1 MVALGNESLDVKIR
15 DALSLWNKID
25 ETDLKILE
33 GLSMLGP
40 RNFKLIAKRI
50 GVPSSTV
57 QYRIR
62 RMLNNSTLFLHV
74 NPYHTNMGLKKAVIF
89 LEAYPG
95 LEDLLLDC
103 LRLHDYWLYLCR
115 IYGPFEGCGGIWTV
129 PKGREGDFIDYMKG
143 LIDAGVARSI
153 EVNWTTCHEGI
164 PVKSR
169 WFDYDMK
176 SWIFDWTE
184 WLAEVET
191 IEGDLPWTIVEP
203 DDWPIRADKVDLL
216 IIKELEIDAR
226 QPLTTISKKLG
237 INVENL
243 KYHYRNHVL
252 KNDLIEGYQVEIFRF
267 PSLISEMVW
276 FKFHFNSYEKLVK
289 FALSLHD
296 KPFPIHLGK
305 VLGELALTSFMYLPK
320 MEFRRFIACLA
331 DLINRD
337 LLVRYHYYFQ
347 DMFQSWR
354 ETIPYQ
360 HFDGKAW
367 IYDKERYQE
376 ELKKVLSKWGK

>member
-1 MVALGNESLDVKIR
+1 MAVHGNESLDVKVR
-15 DALSLWNKID
+15 DALSLWKKID

-40 RNFKLIAKRI
+40 RNLKQIAERI
-50 GVPSSTV
+50 GIPATTV
-57 QYRIR
+57 RYRVR

-95 LEDLLLDC
+95 LEDMLLEC
-103 LRLHDYWLYLCR
+103 LRIHDYWLYLGR

-143 LIDAGVARSI
+143 LIDAGVASSI

-169 WFDYDMK
+169 WFDYEMR
-176 SWIFDWTE
+176 SWIFDWRE

-191 IEGDLPWTIVEP
+191 IEGCLPWTIIEP
-203 DDWPIRADKVDLL
+203 DDWPIRVDKVDLL
-216 IIKELEIDAR
+216 IIKELEIDGL
-226 QPLTTISKKLG
+226 QPLTKISKKLG
-237 INVENL
+237 IDVENL

-252 KNDLIEGYQVEIFRF
+252 KNDLIEGYQVEIYRF

-276 FKFHFNSYEKLVK
+276 FKFQFNSYEKLVK

-305 VLGELALTSFMYLPK
+305 VLGELALTSYLYLPK
-320 MEFRRFIACLA
+320 REFRRFIACLSE
-331 DLINRD
+331 LINRG

-360 HFDGKAW
+360 HFDGETW

-376 ELKKVLSKWGK
+376 ELNEILSKWGK